1 MSAQARDK
9 GKNMMLGGFNTS
21 KYLACDRQKTALFTM
36 GGAER
41 GDERIIGKEERH
53 HWLRVENCAKDGMAV
68 KSFRWIFTT

>member
-1 MSAQARDK
+1 
-9 GKNMMLGGFNTS
+9 MMLGGFNTS